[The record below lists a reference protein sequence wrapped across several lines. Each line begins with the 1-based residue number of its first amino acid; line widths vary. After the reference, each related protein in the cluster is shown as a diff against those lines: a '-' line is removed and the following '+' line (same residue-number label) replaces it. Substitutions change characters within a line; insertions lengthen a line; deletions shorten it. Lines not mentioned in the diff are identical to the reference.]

1 MAMAPPD
8 WHDATLVGPDLALT
22 AGGAKLI
29 HKHGRRYCLCD
40 AYRKHMH
47 AGTFYRC
54 QRCHE
59 MRCSE
64 CRGNPDHVYDETPVD
79 VDFHVTKN
87 DAQQQAVAAFPG
99 TVTLTMPTVDEGTFG
114 LGSGLA
120 GLGHGGHGGHGGHMA
135 RAINVCVA
143 NYTFY
148 QTRLEFKDDV
158 CVTYESRDAYVV
170 VVVNEASVAW
180 NVYLRQKFF
189 DAEGLD
195 ALQLDGASPQL
206 ALSTLGYD
214 FGRPI
219 LRSELFVQSAFD
231 VAVSQSPLHQDG
243 RLVGFEQH
251 VVDLDHDLD
260 LDLDHDNLTA
270 PQSRI
275 MAQVTGRF
283 RFSNTCATPG
293 GLVYTRE
300 DGLVPAAYHLLD
312 AHNDTDPKDDR
323 WVLSSTPRK
332 MEAGHVREVLLT
344 YPGDYTHPLAGDFTQ
359 QRDLKATVP
368 GIWFPLAP
376 DIRIHVSL
384 KAPPSIQLANLGSK
398 TAAELSCGS
407 SESAIRLFADVCG
420 INMPVRSLLM
430 QWLQSPP
437 GANFGGPRSASARAR
452 RRGAAAVPE
461 HLAKDA
467 LELVSFALTRIRAND
482 DDDDNQDED
491 EDDNQDEDEDDN
503 QDKDKDDKAQKNP
516 LVMRNQPLGLHDA
529 CASCAPEEPH
539 LHHLWCD
546 DGTVER
552 VLDRDMAAAR
562 SHGINQRRPAFD
574 MFASLRA
581 SAVPN
586 RFLFLDVVIGLNP
599 LVLAHAAM
607 GHLQRSRDPIA
618 RRLRDDAGVFDFD
631 VAFGVLEPSLKALTP
646 FRQGLRAT
654 TACDLDDDQDKA
666 QPPSFQKMG
675 KSLRPDQMAA
685 LSWMVRRERKQDGL
699 FTERETEECVLPAGR
714 VRIKATAK
722 TRTHARGGVL
732 AHEVGY
738 GKTVVTLGAIDKGL
752 QDAAFT
758 EQLLE
763 DRRRIVA
770 DSNDSNNSNNSGN
783 DNIMIH
789 TRATLI
795 IVPPHIVDQ
804 WRAECRQFL
813 GARRR
818 VHVIKTVAGIQ
829 RRQIE
834 QADIV
839 IVSSSV
845 FSADRVLERIAE
857 ASGLPAI
864 HRNRRLE
871 EADLYDW
878 HAEAVETM
886 RGTGFDF
893 GDPEGGTAE
902 GVEGK
907 IREIRAG
914 KANWARVASESRVG
928 LSSRKK
934 QATTTKT
941 KAKTKT
947 TSKTKAKANKTKAE
961 TKTDKIET
969 KEPDAQGDDKTKTE
983 TKTKAQEPTARD
995 KDKPGVADVYRLGL
1009 LLELYSFARVVLD
1022 EFSYESKHVAVFFKQ
1037 AVSSCKWILSGT
1049 PPTSDLAHVC
1059 DMAALL
1065 NTHVARAA
1073 PTPGYFPNVTSG
1085 PRAPA
1090 LTDEDEFHGGHAEP
1104 ISAHLALER
1113 HRQAHRWLGHFV
1125 RKNLT
1130 DAITSGSI
1138 TTTEVVC
1145 IVPMGPRETL
1155 VYTAAQQALADAD
1168 WDRADMAGF
1177 TGELVTGAL
1186 RNEDRRAAAARVK
1199 GSGRTGWSDALDAL
1213 LILSSVS
1220 AGRHGRR
1227 ALLAMG
1233 WLNDDDE
1240 TETQAASLRNI
1251 VDGANAEAYESL
1263 DRLSRVLASH
1273 WNMMM
1278 FLRRSIALDDS
1289 PRSSGRRDKE
1299 KAYTDHMDGLVDIFR
1314 RGIGELCGGGDCFG
1328 FVLDRLLHQRTGEG
1342 VIHQHSGASNG
1353 RDLWDPETWYRA
1365 RGGPGQLNFAAW
1377 WPVVVDKLTEEDL
1390 VDVLRPDDTP
1400 EEDREKAMADLVE
1413 HQQEEY
1419 GKKVMAEAI
1428 GLRKKTRDEA
1438 PEHRLL
1444 DAHLNDDTTK
1454 DDYELGVK
1462 MPPGRPV
1469 KGNVI
1474 RPRGQPIDETLNS
1487 FMLAVQSVKAGI
1499 DKVVAATRRSV
1510 FHAKLAC
1517 LVHGRLDMFDGAPVR
1532 CNACPATVIECS
1544 TDGFLSSA
1552 CGHVLCAACHS
1563 ALRRSGNPL
1572 CPSTDG
1578 CTSPSAGT
1586 FIPFSCLVPP
1596 TRNLDLDL
1604 TLTHSD
1610 DEDNDE
1616 NDNDDN
1622 APSSKVAAI
1631 TRLILHELPA
1641 GEKALVF
1648 VSHQALKS
1656 ELYAEL
1662 DRHRALVA
1670 AFVTNG
1676 GHADADHIS
1685 GFKDFRGKAVLVQ
1698 SLMSAES
1705 AGTNLTEANHLV
1717 FADVLCTDRDN
1728 YAMYTNQARG
1738 RVVRQGQARIV
1749 RVYQFVTPATVEW
1762 EVLDR
1767 RLGGRLRSWG
1777 DQGGGGG
1784 GGGGGR
1790 VALPIP
1796 EDAPV
1801 HPEYPVRF
1809 RAWIEGERLEPLL
1822 RSVEVDEFEM

>member
-1 MAMAPPD
+1 MAPPD
-8 WHDATLVGPDLALT
+8 WHDAPLVGPDLALT

-79 VDFHVTKN
+79 VDFYVSKN

-99 TVTLTMPTVDEGTFG
+99 TVTLTMPTVDERTFG

-120 GLGHGGHGGHGGHMA
+120 GHGGHMA

-148 QTRLEFKDDV
+148 QTRLEFKDDL

-170 VVVNEASVAW
+170 VVVNDASVAW

-219 LRSELFVQSAFD
+219 LRSVIDDDEA
-231 VAVSQSPLHQDG
+231 SQSPLHEDG
-243 RLVGFEQH
+243 RVVGFEQH
-251 VVDLDHDLD
+251 VVVD
-260 LDLDHDNLTA
+260 DLDHDNLTA
-270 PQSRI
+270 PASNI

-293 GLVYTRE
+293 GLLYTRE
-300 DGLVPAAYHLLD
+300 DGLVPAYHLLD

-376 DIRIHVSL
+376 DIRVHVSL
-384 KAPPSIQLANLGSK
+384 KAPPCIQLANLGSK
-398 TAAELSCGS
+398 TAGELSCGS
-407 SESAIRLFADVCG
+407 SESAIRLLADVCG

-437 GANFGGPRSASARAR
+437 GANFGGPRSARGR
-452 RRGAAAVPE
+452 RAAVPE

-467 LELVSFALTRIRAND
+467 LELVSFALTRIRANND
-482 DDDDNQDED
+482 DDNNEDDDDN
-491 EDDNQDEDEDDN
+491 
-503 QDKDKDDKAQKNP
+503 AHKNP

-529 CASCAPEEPH
+529 CASCAPEEPR

-552 VLDRDMAAAR
+552 VPDRDMAAAR

-574 MFASLRA
+574 MSASLRA
-581 SAVPN
+581 SAVPD

-631 VAFGVLEPSLKALTP
+631 AAFGVLEPSLKALTP

-654 TACDLDDDQDKA
+654 TACDLDDDDQEHST

-675 KSLRPDQMAA
+675 KSLRLDQMAA

-714 VRIKATAK
+714 VRTRATAK
-722 TRTHARGGVL
+722 TRTHVRGGVL

-752 QDAAFT
+752 EDAALS

-770 DSNDSNNSNNSGN
+770 DDNISHTGKDSNN
-783 DNIMIH
+783 NIIIH

-818 VHVIKTVAGIQ
+818 VHVIKTAAGIQ
-829 RRQIE
+829 RGQIE

-857 ASGLPAI
+857 ASGLPAV

-886 RGTGFDF
+886 RGAGFDF

-902 GVEGK
+902 GVEGR

-934 QATTTKT
+934 QATTTK
-941 KAKTKT
+941 AKTKTTSKTNKT

-961 TKTDKIET
+961 TKTDKTKTET
-969 KEPDAQGDDKTKTE
+969 NKTETEEPDTQGDDKTE
-983 TKTKAQEPTARD
+983 TTQPPTGDNKTKAEEPTARD
-995 KDKPGVADVYRLGL
+995 KDKPGVPDVYRLGL

-1113 HRQAHRWLGHFV
+1113 HQQAHRWLGHFV

-1130 DAITSGSI
+1130 DAIGSI
-1138 TTTEVVC
+1138 TSTDVVC

-1155 VYTAAQQALADAD
+1155 IYTAAQQALADPD

-1233 WLNDDDE
+1233 WLKDE
-1240 TETQAASLRNI
+1240 TETASLKNI

-1263 DRLSRVLASH
+1263 ERLSGVLASH

-1328 FVLDRLLHQRTGEG
+1328 FVLDRLLHQRTSGG
-1342 VIHQHSGASNG
+1342 VIHQHGASSNG

-1365 RGGPGQLNFAAW
+1365 RGGPGQLSFAAW
-1377 WPVVVDKLTEEDL
+1377 WPVVVDKLTDEDL
-1390 VDVLRPDDTP
+1390 VDVLQPDTP
-1400 EEDREKAMADLVE
+1400 EENREEAIADLVE
-1413 HQQEEY
+1413 RQQEDD
-1419 GKKVMAEAI
+1419 GKRLMAEAI
-1428 GLRKKTRDEA
+1428 GLKKKTRDDA
-1438 PEHRLL
+1438 PEHRL

-1454 DDYELGVK
+1454 DEYDLGVK

-1517 LVHGRLDMFDGAPVR
+1517 LVHGRLDIFDGAPVR
-1532 CNACPATVIECS
+1532 CNACPATVEYS

-1552 CGHVLCAACHS
+1552 CGHVLCGACHS

-1572 CPSTDG
+1572 CPSSDG

-1586 FIPFSCLVPP
+1586 FIPFSCLVPHTP
-1596 TRNLDLDL
+1596 NL

-1610 DEDNDE
+1610 D
-1616 NDNDDN
+1616 DDT

-1631 TRLILHELPA
+1631 TRLILHDLPA

-1648 VSHQALKS
+1648 VSHRALKS

-1670 AFVTNG
+1670 AFVTTG

-1685 GFKDFRGKAVLVQ
+1685 GFKSFRGKAVLVQ

-1705 AGTNLTEANHLV
+1705 AGTNLTEANHVV

-1738 RVVRQGQARIV
+1738 RVVRQGQARGV

-1762 EVLDR
+1762 EVLDG

-1777 DQGGGGG
+1777 GGDE
-1784 GGGGGR
+1784 GGGGR

-1809 RAWIEGERLEPLL
+1809 RAWIDGERLEPLL
-1822 RSVEVDEFEM
+1822 RSVEVEEFEM